1 MRLQA
6 VKGDNTERGQLTVSP
21 CDTLFHALSPFAP
34 VEDLHL
40 CLCVC
45 ICMFCVCV
53 SVFVCFVCLCLCV
66 TQCFPVFRCP
76 TACGIAVRQWKPYTE
91 RNSVYYVH
99 IVHSLSAPLNIC
111 IRPMMMLR
119 DMFVTIFVA
128 QRENLSSPPVY
139 DLDADLAVSG

>member
-1 MRLQA
+1 MTHFSTHCPRLHQW
-6 VKGDNTERGQLTVSP
+6 KTYT
-21 CDTLFHALSPFAP
+21 
-34 VEDLHL
+34 
-40 CLCVC
+40 
-45 ICMFCVCV
+45 CVCV
-53 SVFVCFVCLCLCV
+53 FVFVCFVFVCLCLFCFVCLCLCV

-119 DMFVTIFVA
+119 DMFATIFVA
-128 QRENLSSPPVY
+128 QRGIMSSPPFMIWMQTWQFLVNS
-139 DLDADLAVSG
+139 LRWPADGS